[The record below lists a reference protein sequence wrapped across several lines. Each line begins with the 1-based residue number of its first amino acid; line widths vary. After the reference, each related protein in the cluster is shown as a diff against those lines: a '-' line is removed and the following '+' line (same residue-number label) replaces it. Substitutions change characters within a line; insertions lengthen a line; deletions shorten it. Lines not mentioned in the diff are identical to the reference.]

1 LQPNL
6 EDDVTETLENGKDA
20 GTRKQASWRIFNTI
34 FLVAMATVIVP
45 PYFRLLGPGFWTL
58 FGLNEAEWS
67 VVSAVRALIFI
78 IFVLAAGVIG
88 DFWGRRRTLL
98 LTLVPFIAAS
108 FFLVILRPGP
118 VFMVVSG
125 AASILG
131 TMIRALTVTMVI
143 LAFEPRD
150 RVIPV
155 TIYSL
160 TSGIVSALSPV
171 LARAI
176 GQSLS
181 YQLFFLIPVVMGGF
195 GFWQILKHVPESRAW
210 GQFKRQNVVAI
221 SIWSFGICVVLFAAI
236 EGRALGW
243 THPLVLTSFAIGALI
258 LIALMVLER
267 LPLPEAWNFTL
278 FYKGRMAVAI
288 YAGIV
293 INIALYAILL
303 NIFNFLSRIQS
314 YNDIIAGL
322 ALLPI
327 LVGAVGLTAFFARYT
342 KNWTYGKALTAS
354 LLVLAVPAVGLSIMH
369 LEISYWILVPFL
381 MLVGFG
387 FILGT
392 APRFLLLSTSVPV
405 DLSATVQAIGAAT
418 GQIGMGVA
426 NSFMLTLIYRFGS
439 DVFVEGMG
447 EQGGVSTE
455 QAMQVL
461 MRLVEGDGNIFA
473 SLPAD
478 VQETIAL
485 SFEYIIK
492 EAYVLGLSRA
502 MLVLAALCLISAGVV
517 YLAVRHPGI
526 QKVDHEE

>member
-1 LQPNL
+1 M
-6 EDDVTETLENGKDA
+6 TETVEIGQNA
-20 GTRKQASWRIFNTI
+20 GSRKQDSWRTFNTI

-58 FGLNEAEWS
+58 IGLNEAEWS
-67 VVSAVRALIFI
+67 VVSAVRALVFV

-108 FFLVILRPGP
+108 FFMVILPPGP

-131 TMIRALTVTMVI
+131 TMIRALTVTLVI

-150 RVIPV
+150 RIIPI

-160 TSGIVSALSPV
+160 TSGVVSALSPV

-195 GFWQILKHVPESRAW
+195 GFWQILKYVPKSRAW
-210 GQFKRQNVVAI
+210 GHFKRQNVVAM
-221 SIWSFGICVVLFAAI
+221 SIWAFGLCVVLFAAI
-236 EGRALGW
+236 EGRGLGW
-243 THPLVLTSFAIGALI
+243 THPLVLASFAIGALI
-258 LIALMVLER
+258 LVALMVLER
-267 LPLPEAWNFTL
+267 LPLSGAWNFTL
-278 FYKGRMAVAI
+278 YYKGRMAVAI

-314 YNDIIAGL
+314 YSDIIAGL
-322 ALLPI
+322 ALFPI
-327 LVGAVGLTAFFARYT
+327 LVGAVGLTALFARYT
-342 KNWTYGKALTAS
+342 TNWTYGRALTAS
-354 LLVLAVPAVGLSIMH
+354 LIVLALPAAGLSVMH

-387 FILGT
+387 FILGA

-426 NSFMLTLIYRFGS
+426 NSFMLTLIYRFGGE
-439 DVFVEGMG
+439 VFVGRMSD
-447 EQGGVSTE
+447 QAGVSNE

-461 MRLVEGDGNIFA
+461 TRLVEGDGNILA
-473 SLPAD
+473 SLPAGVRD
-478 VQETIAL
+478 AVAQ
-485 SFEYIIK
+485 SFEHTIK
-492 EAYVLGLSRA
+492 QAYVLGLSRA
-502 MLVLAALCLISAGVV
+502 MLALAALCLVSAGVV
-517 YLAVRHPGI
+517 YLALRQPWI
-526 QKVDHEE
+526 QKVQHEE